1 MLNFF
6 NKRIFILFIFPFIL
20 GGITV
25 LGFMPF
31 NLFFLNAISLS
42 ILFYLIFYV
51 KKKTLS
57 SYRKKPFI
65 KNLFFLGSSYGFGF
79 FLFGLYWIT
88 FSLTFDETFKF
99 LIPFALILIPLFLS
113 LFFSL
118 PIILI
123 GYFIELKISSIFL
136 ISILFSTVDF
146 LRSFILGGF
155 PWNIWAYSFIW
166 SQESLQVLSHI
177 GIFSFNLILIT
188 LFFLPATFFL
198 KGKLKYLFISFFIIL
213 FFSNYFYGSYKIN
226 SKVYNE
232 GENKITF
239 KIVSAGVSL
248 KEFKDQN
255 LVISKLIKISE
266 PKEKQKTIF
275 VWPEG
280 VILEDSFI
288 KKNKFKE
295 LIKSNFS
302 KNHLIILGANTKEF
316 SEKDTKYYNSLILI
330 DHDANVVGEYNK
342 QKLVPFGEFLPFERV
357 LKEIGFKKV
366 TTGFNSFSKGNKKSI
381 ITINFDKNEINL
393 LPLICYEIIFPGLI
407 QKKNNQF
414 NFIIN
419 ISEDAWFG
427 ESIGPHQHFA
437 KAIFR
442 SIESRS
448 FIIRSANKGISAF
461 ISPEGKI
468 LKTLKSTESGN
479 IEIDLPILKSKNTNM
494 NKDLIFALLLIAYA
508 ITFLILKKFKL

>member
-6 NKRIFILFIFPFIL
+6 NKRIFILFIFPFVL

-42 ILFYLIFYV
+42 ILFYIIFYV

-57 SYRKKPFI
+57 SYRKKPFL

-79 FLFGLYWIT
+79 FLFGLYWIS
-88 FSLTFDETFKF
+88 FSLTFDETFQF

-118 PIILI
+118 PIVLM
-123 GYFIELKISSIFL
+123 GYFIELKISSIVL
-136 ISILFSTVDF
+136 ISLLFSIVDF

-155 PWNIWAYSFIW
+155 PWNIWAYSFSW

-177 GIFSFNLILIT
+177 GVFSFNLILVT
-188 LFFLPATFFL
+188 LFFLPATILFRD
-198 KGKLKYLFISFFIIL
+198 KLKYFFISFFIIL

-226 SKVYNE
+226 SKIPDKV
-232 GENKITF
+232 ENKINF
-239 KIVSAGVSL
+239 KIVTAGINL
-248 KEFKDQN
+248 NEFEDQN

-266 PKEKQKTIF
+266 PNENQKTIF

-280 VILEDSFI
+280 VILDNNPI
-288 KKNKFKE
+288 KKSKFKE

-302 KNHLIILGANTKEF
+302 KNHLIILGANTKEI
-316 SEKDTKYYNSLILI
+316 SNNNTKYYNSLIII
-330 DHDANVVGEYNK
+330 DNDINVVGKYNK
-342 QKLVPFGEFLPFERV
+342 KKLVPFGEFLPFEKV
-357 LKEIGFKKV
+357 LRKIGFKKV
-366 TTGFNSFSKGNKKSI
+366 TAGYNSFSKGNNKST

-393 LPLICYEIIFPGLI
+393 LPLICYEIIFPSLI
-407 QKKNNQF
+407 QKKNNHF

-442 SIESRS
+442 SIESKS
-448 FIIRSANKGISAF
+448 FTIRSANKGISAF

-468 LKTLKSTESGN
+468 LKILKPSESGN

-494 NKDLIFALLLIAYA
+494 NRDLIFALLLIVYA

>member
-42 ILFYLIFYV
+42 VLFYIIFYV

-57 SYRKKPFI
+57 SYRKKPFL

-88 FSLTFDETFKF
+88 FSLTFDETFQF

-118 PIILI
+118 PIVLI

-155 PWNIWAYSFIW
+155 PWNIWAYSFSW
-166 SQESLQVLSHI
+166 SQESLQILSHI

-188 LFFLPATFFL
+188 LFFLPATIFL
-198 KGKLKYLFISFFIIL
+198 RGKLKYFFISFFIIL

-226 SKVYNE
+226 SKIPNK
-232 GENKITF
+232 GENKINF
-239 KIVSAGVSL
+239 KIVTAGINL

-266 PKEKQKTIF
+266 PKENQKTIF

-280 VILEDSFI
+280 VILDSNSI
-288 KKNKFKE
+288 KK
-295 LIKSNFS
+295 
-302 KNHLIILGANTKEF
+302 
-316 SEKDTKYYNSLILI
+316 
-330 DHDANVVGEYNK
+330 K
-342 QKLVPFGEFLPFERV
+342 QIQR
-357 LKEIGFKKV
+357 I
-366 TTGFNSFSKGNKKSI
+366 NKK
-381 ITINFDKNEINL
+381 
-393 LPLICYEIIFPGLI
+393 
-407 QKKNNQF
+407 
-414 NFIIN
+414 
-419 ISEDAWFG
+419 
-427 ESIGPHQHFA
+427 
-437 KAIFR
+437 
-442 SIESRS
+442 
-448 FIIRSANKGISAF
+448 
-461 ISPEGKI
+461 
-468 LKTLKSTESGN
+468 
-479 IEIDLPILKSKNTNM
+479 
-494 NKDLIFALLLIAYA
+494 
-508 ITFLILKKFKL
+508 

>member
-6 NKRIFILFIFPFIL
+6 NKRIFILFVFPFIL
-20 GGITV
+20 GGINV

-42 ILFYLIFYV
+42 VLFYIIFYV

-57 SYRKKPFI
+57 SYRKKPFL

-79 FLFGLYWIT
+79 FLFGVYWIT
-88 FSLTFDETFKF
+88 FSLTFDESFQF

-118 PIILI
+118 PIVLI
-123 GYFIELKISSIFL
+123 GYFIELKISSIIL
-136 ISILFSTVDF
+136 ISILLSTVDF
-146 LRSFILGGF
+146 FRSFIFGGF
-155 PWNIWAYSFIW
+155 PWNIWAYSFSW
-166 SQESLQVLSHI
+166 SQESLQILSHI
-177 GIFSFNLILIT
+177 GFFSFNLILIT
-188 LFFLPATFFL
+188 LFFLPATIFL
-198 KGKLKYLFISFFIIL
+198 RDKLKYFFISFFIIL

-226 SKVYNE
+226 SKIPYK
-232 GENKITF
+232 GENKINF
-239 KIVSAGVSL
+239 KIVTAGMNL
-248 KEFKDQN
+248 NEFKDQN

-266 PKEKQKTIF
+266 PKESQKTIF

-280 VILEDSFI
+280 VILDSNLL
-288 KKNKFKE
+288 KKSKFKE

-302 KNHLIILGANTKEF
+302 KNHLIIIGANTQETNGL
-316 SEKDTKYYNSLILI
+316 DTKYFNSLIII
-330 DHDANVVGEYNK
+330 DNDVNVIGKYNK
-342 QKLVPFGEFLPFERV
+342 QKLVPFGEFLPFEKA
-357 LKEIGFKKV
+357 LKKVGLKKV
-366 TTGFNSFSKGNKKSI
+366 TAGYNSFSKGNNKSI
-381 ITINFDKNEINL
+381 IKISFDKNEINL
-393 LPLICYEIIFPGLI
+393 LPLICYEIIFPSLI
-407 QKKNNQF
+407 QKKNNHF

-448 FIIRSANKGISAF
+448 LTIRSANKGISAF

-494 NKDLIFALLLIAYA
+494 NKHLIFALLLIVYA
-508 ITFLILKKFKL
+508 ITFLILKRFKL

>member
-6 NKRIFILFIFPFIL
+6 NKRIFILFVFPFIL
-20 GGITV
+20 GGINV

-42 ILFYLIFYV
+42 VLFYIIFYV

-57 SYRKKPFI
+57 SYRKKPFL

-79 FLFGLYWIT
+79 FLFGVYWIT
-88 FSLTFDETFKF
+88 FSLTFDESFQF

-118 PIILI
+118 PIVLM
-123 GYFIELKISSIFL
+123 GYFIELKISSIIL

-146 LRSFILGGF
+146 FRSFILGGF
-155 PWNIWAYSFIW
+155 PWNIWAYSFSW
-166 SQESLQVLSHI
+166 SQESLQILSHI
-177 GIFSFNLILIT
+177 GFFSFNLILIT
-188 LFFLPATFFL
+188 LFFLPVTIFL
-198 KGKLKYLFISFFIIL
+198 RGNLKYFFISFLIIL

-226 SKVYNE
+226 SKIPYK
-232 GENKITF
+232 GENKINF
-239 KIVSAGVSL
+239 KIVSAGVNL
-248 KEFKDQN
+248 NEFNDQN

-266 PKEKQKTIF
+266 PKENQKTIF

-280 VILEDSFI
+280 VILDSNLL
-288 KKNKFKE
+288 KKSKFKE

-302 KNHLIILGANTKEF
+302 KNHLIIIGANTQETHGN
-316 SEKDTKYYNSLILI
+316 DTKYFNSLIII
-330 DHDANVVGEYNK
+330 DNDVNVIGKYNK
-342 QKLVPFGEFLPFERV
+342 QKLVPFGEFLPFEKALRKV
-357 LKEIGFKKV
+357 GLKKV
-366 TTGFNSFSKGNKKSI
+366 TAGYNSFSKGNNKSI
-381 ITINFDKNEINL
+381 ITISFDKNEINL
-393 LPLICYEIIFPGLI
+393 LTLICYEIIFPSLI
-407 QKKNNQF
+407 QKKNNHF

-448 FIIRSANKGISAF
+448 FTIRSANKGISAF

-479 IEIDLPILKSKNTNM
+479 IDIDLPILKSKNTNM
-494 NKDLIFALLLIAYA
+494 NRDLIFALLLIVYA
-508 ITFLILKKFKL
+508 IIFLILKKFKL

>member
-6 NKRIFILFIFPFIL
+6 NKRIFILFVFPFIL
-20 GGITV
+20 GGINV

-42 ILFYLIFYV
+42 VLFYIIFYV

-57 SYRKKPFI
+57 SYRKKPFL

-79 FLFGLYWIT
+79 FLFSLYWIT
-88 FSLTFDETFKF
+88 FSLTFDKTFQF

-118 PIILI
+118 PIMLM
-123 GYFIELKISSIFL
+123 GYFIELKVSSIIL

-155 PWNIWAYSFIW
+155 PWNIWAYSFSW
-166 SQESLQVLSHI
+166 SQESLQILSYI
-177 GIFSFNLILIT
+177 GFFSFNLILIT

-198 KGKLKYLFISFFIIL
+198 RGKLKYFFISFFIIL

-226 SKVYNE
+226 SKIPYK
-232 GENKITF
+232 GENIINF
-239 KIVSAGVSL
+239 KIVTAGINL
-248 KEFKDQN
+248 NEFKDQN

-280 VILEDSFI
+280 VILEESFI
-288 KKNKFKE
+288 KKSKFKE

-302 KNHLIILGANTKEF
+302 KNHLIIFGANTKEVN
-316 SEKDTKYYNSLILI
+316 DNNTKYFNSLIII
-330 DHDANVVGEYNK
+330 DNDVNVIGKYNK
-342 QKLVPFGEFLPFERV
+342 QKLVPFGEFLPFEKA
-357 LKEIGFKKV
+357 LKKVGLKKV
-366 TTGFNSFSKGNKKSI
+366 TAGYNSFSKGNNKSI
-381 ITINFDKNEINL
+381 IPISLDKNEINL
-393 LPLICYEIIFPGLI
+393 IPLICYEIIFPSLI
-407 QKKNNQF
+407 KKKNNHF

-448 FIIRSANKGISAF
+448 FTIRSANKGVSAF

-468 LKTLKSTESGN
+468 LKVLKSTESGN

-494 NKDLIFALLLIAYA
+494 NRDLIFALLLIVYA

>member
-6 NKRIFILFIFPFIL
+6 NKRIFILFVFPFIL
-20 GGITV
+20 GGINV

-42 ILFYLIFYV
+42 VLFYIIFYV

-57 SYRKKPFI
+57 SYRKKPFL

-79 FLFGLYWIT
+79 FLFGVYWIT
-88 FSLTFDETFKF
+88 FSLTFDESFQF

-118 PIILI
+118 PIVLM
-123 GYFIELKISSIFL
+123 GYFIELKISSIIL
-136 ISILFSTVDF
+136 ISILFSIVDF

-155 PWNIWAYSFIW
+155 PWNIWAYSFSW
-166 SQESLQVLSHI
+166 SQESLQILSHI
-177 GIFSFNLILIT
+177 GFFSFNLILIT
-188 LFFLPATFFL
+188 LFFLPATIFL
-198 KGKLKYLFISFFIIL
+198 RDKLKYFFISFFIIL

-226 SKVYNE
+226 SKIPYK
-232 GENKITF
+232 GQNKINF
-239 KIVSAGVSL
+239 KIVTAGMNL
-248 KEFKDQN
+248 NEFKDQN

-266 PKEKQKTIF
+266 PKENQKTIF

-280 VILEDSFI
+280 VILDSNLL
-288 KKNKFKE
+288 KKSKFKE

-302 KNHLIILGANTKEF
+302 KNHLIIIGANTQET
-316 SEKDTKYYNSLILI
+316 SGNDTKYFNSLIII
-330 DHDANVVGEYNK
+330 DNEVNVIGKYNK
-342 QKLVPFGEFLPFERV
+342 QKLVPFGEFLPFEKA
-357 LKEIGFKKV
+357 LKKVGLKKV
-366 TTGFNSFSKGNKKSI
+366 TAGYNSFSKGNNKSI
-381 ITINFDKNEINL
+381 ITISFDKNEINL
-393 LPLICYEIIFPGLI
+393 LSLICYEIIFPSLI
-407 QKKNNQF
+407 QKKNNHF

-448 FIIRSANKGISAF
+448 LTIRSANKGISAF

-494 NKDLIFALLLIAYA
+494 NRDLIFALLLIVYA
-508 ITFLILKKFKL
+508 ITFLVLKKFKL

>member
-42 ILFYLIFYV
+42 VLFYIIFYV

-57 SYRKKPFI
+57 SYRKKPFL

-99 LIPFALILIPLFLS
+99 LIPFALFLIPLFLS

-118 PIILI
+118 PIVLI
-123 GYFIELKISSIFL
+123 GYFIELKISSIVL

-155 PWNIWAYSFIW
+155 PWNIWAYSFSW
-166 SQESLQVLSHI
+166 SQESLQILSHI
-177 GIFSFNLILIT
+177 GIFSFNLILVTI
-188 LFFLPATFFL
+188 FFLPATIFL
-198 KGKLKYLFISFFIIL
+198 KSKLKYLFVSFFIIL

-226 SKVYNE
+226 SKIPYK
-232 GENKITF
+232 GENKINF
-239 KIVSAGVSL
+239 KIVTAGTNL
-248 KEFKDQN
+248 KEFEDQD

-266 PKEKQKTIF
+266 PKENQKTIF

-280 VILEDSFI
+280 VILDNNLT
-288 KKNKFKE
+288 KKSKFKE

-302 KNHLIILGANTKEF
+302 KNHLIILGANTKE
-316 SEKDTKYYNSLILI
+316 TTGNNIKYYNSLIII
-330 DHDANVVGEYNK
+330 DNDINVVGEYNK
-342 QKLVPFGEFLPFERV
+342 QKLVPFGEFLPFEKV
-357 LKEIGFKKV
+357 LRKIGLKKV
-366 TTGFNSFSKGNKKSI
+366 TAGYNSFSKGNNKSI

-393 LPLICYEIIFPGLI
+393 LPLICYEIIFPSLI
-407 QKKNNQF
+407 QKKNNNF

-448 FIIRSANKGISAF
+448 FTIRSANKGISAF

-479 IEIDLPILKSKNTNM
+479 IDIDLPILKSKNINM
-494 NKDLIFALLLIAYA
+494 NRDLIFALLLIVYA